1 MMAGK
6 LKGINRAKSNLN
18 RLIDDISGLK
28 IARAIQSAL
37 IIGSSQAALY
47 TPIDTSTLLNS
58 QFRELNINGVLV
70 TGRVGY
76 SANYALTVHD
86 PNVKQTFRRSTA
98 EKEFLKK
105 GFDDMREQIDAVV
118 HKELSA

>member
-1 MMAGK
+1 MAGK
-6 LKGINRAKSNLN
+6 VHGVSQAKAKLN
-18 RLIDDISGLK
+18 RLIDDITGRK

-47 TPIDTSTLLNS
+47 TPIDTSLLINS
-58 QFRELNINGVLV
+58 QYRELVINGVRV

-86 PNVKQTFRRSTA
+86 PNVKQNFRRSTA
-98 EKEFLKK
+98 EKEFLRK

-118 HKELSA
+118 HKELSV

>member
-1 MMAGK
+1 M
-6 LKGINRAKSNLN
+6 
-18 RLIDDISGLK
+18 
-28 IARAIQSAL
+28 
-37 IIGSSQAALY
+37 Y

-86 PNVKQTFRRSTA
+86 PNVKQNFRRSTA
-98 EKEFLKK
+98 EKEFLRK
-105 GFDDMREQIDAVV
+105 GFDDMRGQIDAVV
-118 HKELSA
+118 HKEISV

>member
-1 MMAGK
+1 MGGRVR
-6 LKGINRAKSNLN
+6 GISQAKANLN
-18 RLIDDISGLK
+18 RLIDDITGRK

-47 TPIDTSTLLNS
+47 TPIDTSLLINS
-58 QFRELNINGVLV
+58 QYRELVINGVRV

>member
-1 MMAGK
+1 MGGK
-6 LKGINRAKSNLN
+6 VRGIRQAKANLN
-18 RLIDDISGLK
+18 RLIDDITGRK

-47 TPIDTSTLLNS
+47 TPIDTSLLINS
-58 QFRELNINGVLV
+58 QYRELVINGVRV

-86 PNVKQTFRRSTA
+86 PNVKQNFRRSTA
-98 EKEFLKK
+98 EKEFLRK
-105 GFDDMREQIDAVV
+105 GFDDMRDQIDAVV
-118 HKELSA
+118 HKELSV

>member
-1 MMAGK
+1 MGGK
-6 LKGINRAKSNLN
+6 VRGISQAKANLN
-18 RLIDDISGLK
+18 RLIDDITGRK

-47 TPIDTSTLLNS
+47 TPIDTSLLINS
-58 QFRELNINGVLV
+58 QYRELVINGVRV

-105 GFDDMREQIDAVV
+105 GFDDMRGQIDAVV
-118 HKELSA
+118 HKEISV

>member
-1 MMAGK
+1 MGGK
-6 LKGINRAKSNLN
+6 VRGISQAKANLN
-18 RLIDDISGLK
+18 RLIDDITGRK

-47 TPIDTSTLLNS
+47 TPIDTSLLINS
-58 QFRELNINGVLV
+58 QYRELVINGVRV

-118 HKELSA
+118 HKELFA

>member
-1 MMAGK
+1 MGGK
-6 LKGINRAKSNLN
+6 VRGISQAKANLN
-18 RLIDDISGLK
+18 RLIDDITGRK

-47 TPIDTSTLLNS
+47 TPIDTSLLINS
-58 QFRELNINGVLV
+58 QYRELVINGVRV

-118 HKELSA
+118 HKELSS